1 MNETNPEM
9 KMTSFYKKFIEWFN
23 ELEQFGKSNEY
34 VAFMQSKSFN
44 RVYYNVIHV
53 IRETENRYK
62 VLILFTKKLWNM
74 YMDKNGIILYIEELL
89 NVSVLTTPPN
99 HCNKYVTKQF
109 GFTCSC
115 YVANEMYISYV
126 DDNRVVVKR
135 YNLIGSF
142 ASATYFFCK
151 FSFASFCIFSFASYL
166 NMYIFL
172 IFTGQILIKT
182 CNFICNNTI

>member
-1 MNETNPEM
+1 MNETNPVFMVDEDDELYFM
-9 KMTSFYKKFIEWFN
+9 NNNNRKFIEWFN

-44 RVYYNVIHV
+44 HVYYNVIHV
-53 IRETENRYK
+53 IRETEHRYK

-89 NVSVLTTPPN
+89 NVSVINWREMTPPN

-115 YVANEMYISYV
+115 YVANEMYISSA
-126 DDNRVVVKR
+126 DDNTMLVKR
-135 YNLIGSF
+135 YDYKDIV
-142 ASATYFFCK
+142 K
-151 FSFASFCIFSFASYL
+151 I
-166 NMYIFL
+166 
-172 IFTGQILIKT
+172 
-182 CNFICNNTI
+182 